1 MLKIFPD
8 TKQSTEWVKLN
19 FQQTYNVRTNTLQ
32 VYDDSKYIVGKNNY
46 VDRLTVLNRKIDPN
60 WLINDCGKYKIKCRQ
75 NFLTNC

>member
-19 FQQTYNVRTNTLQ
+19 FQQTYNVRANTLQ
-32 VYDDSKYIVGKNNY
+32 VYDDSKYIVGKSNY

-60 WLINDCGKYKIKCRQ
+60 WLINDCVKLSADKT
-75 NFLTNC
+75 FLQIANL